1 MTNLSALPTLTLAQ
15 VTEQCTLLQG
25 QLDTVA
31 SELSTLTP
39 GTPGHLSLA
48 QRCHSLAGQL
58 ARLQAEQATLSEQ
71 ARGEAQLQ
79 AERAERAEQAKEQA
93 EQARLQA
100 EQELSALVVAIN
112 EASDSLA
119 QALALA
125 AAKVPALAQHLPGQL
140 SGWPEIVPT
149 ISGNGVISRLP
160 YVSGRTLTS
169 RYHVGKVTG

>member
-1 MTNLSALPTLTLAQ
+1 MSNLPALPALTLAQ

-58 ARLQAEQATLSEQ
+58 ARLQAEQSALTEQ
-71 ARGEAQLQ
+71 AKGEAQAQ
-79 AERAERAEQAKEQA
+79 AEQA

-100 EQELSALVVAIN
+100 QIAQAQAEQDLEALVAAIN
-112 EASDSLA
+112 AASDSLA
-119 QALALA
+119 AVLAQA
-125 AAKVPALAQHLPGQL
+125 AATVPALAQHLPGTL
-140 SGWPEIVPT
+140 SGWGEIVPS
-149 ISGNGVISRLP
+149 IAGNGMISRLP

>member
-15 VTEQCTLLQG
+15 LTEQCTLLQA
-25 QLDTVA
+25 QLDKVST
-31 SELSTLTP
+31 EMSTLTP

-58 ARLQAEQATLSEQ
+58 ARLQAEQNGLTEQ
-71 ARGEAQLQ
+71 AKGEAQLARLQ
-79 AERAERAEQAKEQA
+79 AEQA
-93 EQARLQA
+93 EQARLQAEQAQAQA

-125 AAKVPALAQHLPGQL
+125 AAKVPALAQHLPGTL
-140 SGWPEIVPT
+140 SGWGEIVPT
-149 ISGNGVISRLP
+149 ISGNGIISRLP

>member
-1 MTNLSALPTLTLAQ
+1 MSNLPALPALTLAQ

-58 ARLQAEQATLSEQ
+58 ARLQAEQSALTEQ
-71 ARGEAQLQ
+71 AKGEAQAQ
-79 AERAERAEQAKEQA
+79 AEQAEQA

-100 EQELSALVVAIN
+100 QIAQAQAEQDLEALVAAIN
-112 EASDSLA
+112 AASDSLA
-119 QALALA
+119 AVLAQA
-125 AAKVPALAQHLPGQL
+125 AATVPALAQHLPGTL
-140 SGWPEIVPT
+140 SGWGEIVPS
-149 ISGNGVISRLP
+149 IAGNGMISRLP